1 MGCHLQTG
9 ESIITIQKVDYHPA
23 AQSLESLDNSQGIFV
38 DFLAVSESRSQEVS
52 LDVVWDE
59 SSCTCRTN
67 IVTIVLQ

>member
-23 AQSLESLDNSQGIFV
+23 AQSLDNSQGIFV

-52 LDVVWDE
+52 LDVVWNE